1 MSLRRAIAAAAVA
14 LSAVSSGSDLLT
26 SPAYMGVPGNVWN
39 TMLIC
44 NGERGYGEVHDA
56 PEPEPREL
64 SDHELWGIVVFVT
77 VGAAIGA
84 GWFVMMARAGH

>member
-1 MSLRRAIAAAAVA
+1 MFLRRAIAAAAIA

-44 NGERGYGEVHDA
+44 DGERDDGEAHDA
-56 PEPEPREL
+56 PEPESREL
-64 SDHELWGIVVFVT
+64 SDHELWGIVVFAS
-77 VGAAIGA
+77 VGAAIAA

>member
-1 MSLRRAIAAAAVA
+1 MSLRRAIVVAAVA

-44 NGERGYGEVHDA
+44 DCGRGDGAAHDT

-64 SDHELWGIVVFVT
+64 SDRELWGIVVFAA
-77 VGAAIGA
+77 VGAAIA
-84 GWFVMMARAGH
+84 VGWFVMMAREGH